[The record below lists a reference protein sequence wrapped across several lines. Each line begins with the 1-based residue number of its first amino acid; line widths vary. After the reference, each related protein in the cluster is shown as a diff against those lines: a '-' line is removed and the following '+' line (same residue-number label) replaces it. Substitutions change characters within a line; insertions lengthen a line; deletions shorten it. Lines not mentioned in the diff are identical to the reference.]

1 MSEKKLAVALDVSN
15 MDDVEEV
22 LTDIGDQK
30 VIIKIGYRL
39 FIKYGLS
46 VVEKIKSYSYE
57 VFLDLKLHDIPNTV
71 YNGVLSAVD
80 IGVDYLTIHT
90 LGGVEMLERAVDAKS
105 GSNLKLLGVTI
116 LTSHSNDYLK
126 YIGTKYSLEDLVFN
140 LAKTAVNIGVDGIV
154 CSAEEVEKLKAD
166 IGRDFTAVVPG
177 IRFPEDEKS
186 DQKRVATPEVA
197 LKSGADILVVGR
209 PIINSKN
216 RSEAVKKFL
225 DELKRC

>member
-90 LGGVEMLERAVDAKS
+90 LGGVEMLEKAVDAKS